1 MDKSWIKEKNTFSSA
16 YVNGVKS
23 FINFAKQNVMGSDNL
38 IRCPCVICNNAY
50 HKTTDEVEYDLHI
63 NGFSHA
69 YVDWIFH
76 GETVH
81 IYEGNEDDLG
91 NTVEDIMDSTDFAT
105 GDELN
110 ELLDEMREA
119 QQPNRVDYDETECFR
134 QLLKDAQCALYP
146 GCKMSLL
153 SAIVKLL
160 HLKVLGKWSNKSFN
174 MLLEFLNDILPE
186 GHTLPSTLYGARKL
200 LVEIGLGYEE
210 IDACKNDC
218 ALFWKENEKADNCPI
233 CKESRWV
240 TNNSRNKLVPHKKL
254 RYFPIKPRLQR
265 LFMSSKIASKMRWH
279 KERRLDEEGI
289 LRHPADSL
297 AWKHLDK
304 QFSFFS
310 QDPRNVRL
318 GLASDGFT
326 PWSNLGNSYSMW
338 PVILSVYNLP
348 PYDCMRATSL
358 IMSLLIPG
366 PTYPGKDIDVYLQP
380 LIEDLKDLWNVGIET
395 YDICTKETFQMH
407 AAVLWTISDLPAYS
421 LLSGWVTMGHYACPC
436 CFNQTDSKQLRTK
449 TCYMGHRRFLHQNHS
464 FRRNKADFDGAEER
478 RAKPKQ
484 LCGDDILRWLN
495 SLDGVFSKPG
505 KHKGINEKRKRGSDQ
520 GNWVKKS
527 IFFELPYWHKLLIR
541 HNLDVMHIEKNIC
554 DNILGTLLDI
564 KGKTK
569 DPVIAREDL
578 RDWGIREELHMQVR
592 ARDNK
597 PIKPAACYTLSIG
610 ERAGFYQFIKSIKF
624 PDGYAANL

>member
-1 MDKSWIKEKNTFSSA
+1 M
-16 YVNGVKS
+16 
-23 FINFAKQNVMGSDNL
+23 
-38 IRCPCVICNNAY
+38 
-50 HKTTDEVEYDLHI
+50 
-63 NGFSHA
+63 
-69 YVDWIFH
+69 
-76 GETVH
+76 
-81 IYEGNEDDLG
+81 
-91 NTVEDIMDSTDFAT
+91 
-105 GDELN
+105 
-110 ELLDEMREA
+110 
-119 QQPNRVDYDETECFR
+119 
-134 QLLKDAQCALYP
+134 
-146 GCKMSLL
+146 
-153 SAIVKLL
+153 
-160 HLKVLGKWSNKSFN
+160 
-174 MLLEFLNDILPE
+174 
-186 GHTLPSTLYGARKL
+186 
-200 LVEIGLGYEE
+200 
-210 IDACKNDC
+210 
-218 ALFWKENEKADNCPI
+218 
-233 CKESRWV
+233 
-240 TNNSRNKLVPHKKL
+240 
-254 RYFPIKPRLQR
+254 
-265 LFMSSKIASKMRWH
+265 
-279 KERRLDEEGI
+279 
-289 LRHPADSL
+289 
-297 AWKHLDK
+297 
-304 QFSFFS
+304 
-310 QDPRNVRL
+310 
-318 GLASDGFT
+318 ASDGFT

-624 PDGYAANL
+624 PDGYAANISKCVKGNKISGLKSHDCHVLLQRLIPIGVRGYLTKEVNEVLFELGDFFKELCSKTLKEADVERLDKNIPIILCKLEKIYPPYFFTLMVHLTIHLAQEAKIAGPVQFRWMYPIER